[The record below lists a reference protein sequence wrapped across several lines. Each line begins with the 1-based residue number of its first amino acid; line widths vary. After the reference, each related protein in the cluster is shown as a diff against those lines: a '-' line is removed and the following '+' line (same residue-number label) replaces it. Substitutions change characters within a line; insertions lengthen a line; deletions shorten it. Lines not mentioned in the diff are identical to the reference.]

1 MGIANVCQPPCRHI
15 KDIVEGPPYRLLEAV
30 AEKIAT
36 GILESDARVA
46 GVHIS
51 VCKPHVAVGGV
62 VESLG
67 VHVMFRLPA
76 CCYNALTAFVSSCW
90 LTSSFSWQVW
100 RSKGYDSD
108 YER

>member
-1 MGIANVCQPPCRHI
+1 MGYSLGIAKVCWPPCRHI

-36 GILESDARVA
+36 GILESDARVM

-67 VHVMFRLPA
+67 VHLILQLPA
-76 CCYNALTAFVSSCW
+76 CCSNALTVTVSSYW
-90 LTSSFSWQVW
+90 LTSS
-100 RSKGYDSD
+100 
-108 YER
+108 